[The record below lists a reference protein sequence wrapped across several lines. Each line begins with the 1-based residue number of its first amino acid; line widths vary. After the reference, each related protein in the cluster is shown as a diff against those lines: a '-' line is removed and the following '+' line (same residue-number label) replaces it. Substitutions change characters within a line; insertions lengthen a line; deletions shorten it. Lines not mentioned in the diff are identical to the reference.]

1 MSLLALQRDFR
12 AWIVEASHAAADRI
26 GPGAQA
32 GLDVYQNNY
41 RASLVAC
48 LSETFERVRLWLG
61 EERFLATAA
70 AHIDVTPPHAWTLDA
85 YSAGFP
91 ETLDLM
97 FADAPE
103 VGELGW
109 LDLALSEAFVGGDAE
124 PLDPATLAMID
135 WDNAVLRLAPTL
147 TTRSFGTN
155 AAAIW
160 SALSADE
167 MPPPAESLSESTLL
181 LVWRREFT
189 SCYRT
194 AEQGEDLA
202 LDLAGRGETFGRIC
216 ARLIDVHGEEEGIAL
231 AGALLGRWLAD
242 GLLVGVRT
250 AEAAGA

>member
-12 AWIVEASHAAADRI
+12 AWIAEESRDAADRI

-91 ETLDLM
+91 ETLDLL
-97 FADAPE
+97 FGDAPE
-103 VGELGW
+103 VVELGW
-109 LDLALSEAFVGGDAE
+109 LDLALSEAFVGPDAD
-124 PLDPATLAMID
+124 PLDPATLAMVD
-135 WDNAVLRLAPTL
+135 WDNAVLRVVPTL

-167 MPPPAESLSESTLL
+167 MPPPAETLSETTLL
-181 LVWRREFT
+181 LVWRRDFT

-194 AEQGEDLA
+194 AEPGEALA
-202 LDLAGRGETFGRIC
+202 LDLAERGATFGHIC
-216 ARLIDVHGEEEGIAL
+216 ARLIEAHGEEEGVGI
-231 AGALLGRWLAD
+231 AGAVLGRWIAD
-242 GLLVGVRT
+242 GLLVGVET
-250 AEAAGA
+250 GAADA